1 MRHAVRNGSGTLEWL
16 YARLNELLDTIH
28 TLGGPPFVFC
38 TRTPM
43 DKITGTLFTRIVSAR
58 RRAGVA
64 IILVCIP
71 RVGFFKSCCEPMS
84 RKSVPALKKMGHP
97 CRGRR
102 VVCPYSALLQ
112 DSLNCTGGHRPRL
125 RVSSPMVLVLYGS
138 YELST
143 WLFRNL
149 QWHSATNERQV
160 LLASGQLPA
169 VVCSH
174 YGS

>member
-1 MRHAVRNGSGTLEWL
+1 MALCAE
-16 YARLNELLDTIH
+16 RLNELLHTIH

-112 DSLNCTGGHRPRL
+112 DSLNCTGGSQR
-125 RVSSPMVLVLYGS
+125 SPFSFCM
-138 YELST
+138 
-143 WLFRNL
+143 
-149 QWHSATNERQV
+149 A
-160 LLASGQLPA
+160 
-169 VVCSH
+169 
-174 YGS
+174 